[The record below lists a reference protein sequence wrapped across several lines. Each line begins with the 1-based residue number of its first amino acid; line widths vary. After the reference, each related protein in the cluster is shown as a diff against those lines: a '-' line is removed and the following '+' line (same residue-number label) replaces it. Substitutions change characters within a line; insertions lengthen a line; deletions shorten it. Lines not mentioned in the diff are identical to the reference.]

1 MMNTYKNYAL
11 ICASLFILS
20 GCLEEKFEPQGTP
33 AEIGDEVIFGA
44 RAGFENPNPDTKTV
58 YDGNTY
64 KENEKVFHS
73 IDWVYG
79 KDKIEIYSPQGIG
92 INPSCYTVNKSVI
105 ENGNENYVYA
115 YLTRN
120 NSNGA
125 IQWSSAE
132 VHDFYAMYPSSDTFI
147 NSDATLRDG
156 VRLVG
161 TTVNGVIPDEQIPL
175 SVSNIV
181 NEQSTP
187 HWVAQPNMEYAYMV
201 AHNRANRS
209 SGSVNLTFY
218 PIVTAVEI
226 ELTFSVPTNDNL
238 DRNYIDQLTITHA
251 KVESDTQLT
260 GSFTCDLG
268 DWAYPEGGTE
278 PIENKGYPTCKGN
291 KEDSYDNEV
300 VVPLYDSNGAAIT
313 LKDGGSIKFTVF
325 VLPHTDIDNLKVS
338 FSSNAGTNYQGKVL
352 DFENVKDDKGNPI
365 IIKKHCKNLI
375 TNLSLPANWVGK
387 PTLSAGNW
395 ITNLSDDVNLNKLSI
410 PGTGGSFTFA
420 YTGTDRAAY
429 AQQRTEM
436 DIDAQWELGIRAFEI
451 VSDRPQQPT
460 TSLGGQPIRC
470 NKTSMG
476 NHTVYSAIRDLINK
490 VTLKN
495 ENGLYANSEMA
506 VIILTYQPEPNTSI
520 PRNAAA
526 YAKSLKELLTNK
538 GEQGLGQYVDDG
550 TLKLYT
556 PNLTIGDARNKVMI
570 ICRINQEGEEEP
582 AESVVTGQD
591 PDKNLENANN
601 NFIVASNQLKNL
613 PVLLINGCGTAK
625 DKWGRRGYF
634 INGNKAPNIASAT
647 NSQTDWG
654 LLGSFY
660 QSSEMEYY
668 LVQKASG
675 SIFNT
680 SYSYAADYDTNI
692 VYDESL
698 IDFMYSTNNGL
709 CWFQEWARVSPG
721 GTNGESFF
729 IAGSNPQYRWPES
742 YSEKLSNAKTTF
754 DKAISNQFTDIVVI
768 NSLCGY
774 LIDNSKNYFAESYT
788 TYPTGTYWT
797 GGLGGNIEAL
807 AMRLNRDFYQY
818 INAPSTG
825 MANATGSTGIIMMD
839 YVSNDERLLGT
850 EDEGSYLLPNVIIQ
864 NNTKFSVQNASDA
877 NVANGGNAI
886 MY

>member
-1 MMNTYKNYAL
+1 MEEERMMNTYKNYAL

-58 YDGNTY
+58 YVGNTY
-64 KENEKVFHS
+64 QENGKVFHS

-105 ENGNENYVYA
+105 ENGNENDYA

-125 IQWSSAE
+125 IQWGNEEA
-132 VHDFYAMYPSSDTFI
+132 HDFYAMYPSSDTFI

-201 AHNRANRS
+201 AHNRANKS
-209 SGSVNLTFY
+209 SGSVNVTFY

-226 ELTFSVPTNDNL
+226 ELTFSVPKDDDNL
-238 DRNYIDQLTITHA
+238 DKEYIDQLTITHA

-260 GSFTCDLG
+260 GSFTCNLE
-268 DWAYPEGGTE
+268 DWAYPEGRTE
-278 PIENKGYPTCKGN
+278 PIENKGYPTCTGN

-300 VVPLYDSNGAAIT
+300 IVPLYDSNGAAIT
-313 LKDGGSIKFTVF
+313 LEDGGSIKFTVF

-410 PGTGGSFTFA
+410 PGTGGSFSFA
-420 YTGTDRAAY
+420 YTNSNNRAAY
-429 AQQRTEM
+429 AQQFADM
-436 DIDAQWELGIRAFEI
+436 DIEEQWNLGIRAFEI
-451 VSDRPQQPT
+451 VCDRPQQPT

-476 NHTVYSAIRDLINK
+476 EHTVYSAILDLINR
-490 VTLKN
+490 VTQTD
-495 ENGLYANSEMA
+495 ENGQYVNAEMA
-506 VIILTYQPEPNTSI
+506 VVILTYQPESGTGI

-526 YAKSLKELLTNK
+526 YAKSLKKLLTESEK
-538 GEQGLGQYVDDG
+538 GLANYVDNE
-550 TLKLYT
+550 TLILFT
-556 PNLTIGDARNKVMI
+556 PNLTIGEARNKVMI
-570 ICRINQEGEEEP
+570 ICRINQEGEGEP
-582 AESVVTGQD
+582 LEDVVSGQSPATNTD
-591 PDKNLENANN
+591 NTFN
-601 NFIVASNQLKNL
+601 NFIVATKELADL
-613 PVLLINGCGTAK
+613 PVLIINGCGTAK
-625 DKWGRRGYF
+625 D
-634 INGNKAPNIASAT
+634 
-647 NSQTDWG
+647 
-654 LLGSFY
+654 
-660 QSSEMEYY
+660 
-668 LVQKASG
+668 
-675 SIFNT
+675 
-680 SYSYAADYDTNI
+680 
-692 VYDESL
+692 
-698 IDFMYSTNNGL
+698 
-709 CWFQEWARVSPG
+709 
-721 GTNGESFF
+721 
-729 IAGSNPQYRWPES
+729 
-742 YSEKLSNAKTTF
+742 
-754 DKAISNQFTDIVVI
+754 
-768 NSLCGY
+768 
-774 LIDNSKNYFAESYT
+774 
-788 TYPTGTYWT
+788 
-797 GGLGGNIEAL
+797 
-807 AMRLNRDFYQY
+807 
-818 INAPSTG
+818 
-825 MANATGSTGIIMMD
+825 
-839 YVSNDERLLGT
+839 
-850 EDEGSYLLPNVIIQ
+850 
-864 NNTKFSVQNASDA
+864 
-877 NVANGGNAI
+877 
-886 MY
+886 